1 MNLNVLSSYSLAIKA
16 GCFFKCHQITY
27 HAYNTE
33 LQETDKQYMWTR
45 QIALGIT
52 EGRTTHY
59 GGQIQHTTIK
69 TKEKPKKYFG
79 AM

>member
-33 LQETDKQYMWTR
+33 LQETDKQYMWTQ

-52 EGRTTHY
+52 EGRTTH
-59 GGQIQHTTIK
+59 TTIK
-69 TKEKPKKYFG
+69 SKEKLKKYFG